1 MSNWIIYGIGFLAQL
16 IFSGRLILQWILSEK
31 SKKVLTP
38 SIFWK
43 LSLFASFLLFVYGYL
58 REDFAIML
66 GQAITYFIYIRNLQ
80 LQGEW
85 KKAPVWMR
93 FFLWIFPLLLVIY
106 YFNNNTYDLAKLL
119 KNENIPFWLLAL
131 GIIAQTVFALRF
143 VYQWIYSEKN
153 KESVLPF
160 GFWLLSFIGSI
171 LILIYAI
178 IRRDPV
184 LFVGHIMGSVIY
196 FRNLILL
203 KRESSNINQKLRND
217 D

>member
-1 MSNWIIYGIGFLAQL
+1 MSNWIIYSIGFLAQL
-16 IFSGRLILQWILSEK
+16 LFSGRLILQWILSEK

-43 LSLFASFLLFVYGYL
+43 ISLFASFLLFVYGYL
-58 REDFAIML
+58 REDFSIML
-66 GQAITYFIYIRNLQ
+66 GQALTYFIYIRNLQ

-85 KKAPVWMR
+85 KKSPKFIR
-93 FFLWIFPLLLVIY
+93 IFLWIFPLLIVIY

-119 KNENIPFWLLAL
+119 KNEDIPQWLLFM
-131 GIIAQTVFALRF
+131 GIIAQTIFALRF

-153 KESVLPF
+153 KQSILPY

-178 IRRDPV
+178 IRKDPV
-184 LFVGHIMGSVIY
+184 LLIGHLMGSVIY
-196 FRNLILL
+196 FRNLILS
-203 KRESSNINQKLRND
+203 KRENLNNLLNLTKD
-217 D
+217 E

>member
-38 SIFWK
+38 AIFWK

-66 GQAITYFIYIRNLQ
+66 GQALTYFIYIRNLQ

-85 KKAPVWMR
+85 KKAPFLMR
-93 FFLWIFPLLLVIY
+93 FFLWIFPLLIVIY

-119 KNENIPFWLLAL
+119 KNENIPLWLLAL

-171 LILIYAI
+171 MILIYAI

-184 LFVGHIMGSVIY
+184 LFVGHMMGSVIY
-196 FRNLILL
+196 FRNLVLL
-203 KRESSNINQKLRND
+203 KRESSNIIQKLRND

>member
-1 MSNWIIYGIGFLAQL
+1 MSGWIIYSIGFLAQL
-16 IFSGRLILQWILSEK
+16 LFSGRLILQWILSEK

-43 LSLFASFLLFVYGYL
+43 ISLFASFLLFVYGYL
-58 REDFAIML
+58 REDFSIML
-66 GQAITYFIYIRNLQ
+66 GQALTYFIYIRNLQ

-85 KKAPVWMR
+85 KKSPKFIR
-93 FFLWIFPLLLVIY
+93 IFLWIFPLLIVIY

-119 KNENIPFWLLAL
+119 KNEDIPQWLLFM
-131 GIIAQTVFALRF
+131 GIIAQTIFALRF

-153 KESVLPF
+153 KQSILPY
-160 GFWLLSFIGSI
+160 GFWLLSFIGAI

-184 LFVGHIMGSVIY
+184 LFVGHIMGSIIY
-196 FRNLILL
+196 FRNLVLS
-203 KRESSNINQKLRND
+203 KRENLNNLLNLTKD
-217 D
+217 E